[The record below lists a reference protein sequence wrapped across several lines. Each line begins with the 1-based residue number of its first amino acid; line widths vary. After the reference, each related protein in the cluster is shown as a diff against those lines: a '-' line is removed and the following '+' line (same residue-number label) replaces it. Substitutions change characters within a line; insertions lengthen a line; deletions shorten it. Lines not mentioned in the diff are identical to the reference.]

1 MRISDWSSNVCSSDL
16 LDVFEIHDCFTVAEL
31 ISYEALGLCA
41 SGEGGRLVDERA
53 TWVGGRIPVNTGG
66 GLLARGHPLGAT
78 GLAQMAEVV
87 TQLRG
92 EADARQVDGANV
104 GLTYNAEIG
113 RASCR
118 ERVCQCG

>member
-1 MRISDWSSNVCSSDL
+1 MRISDWSSDVCSSDL
-16 LDVFEIHDCFTVAEL
+16 
-31 ISYEALGLCA
+31 GLCA
-41 SGEGGRLVDERA
+41 PGEGGQLVSERA

-104 GLTYNAEIG
+104 GLTYNAGVMSACVTIL
-113 RASCR
+113 AN
-118 ERVCQCG
+118 